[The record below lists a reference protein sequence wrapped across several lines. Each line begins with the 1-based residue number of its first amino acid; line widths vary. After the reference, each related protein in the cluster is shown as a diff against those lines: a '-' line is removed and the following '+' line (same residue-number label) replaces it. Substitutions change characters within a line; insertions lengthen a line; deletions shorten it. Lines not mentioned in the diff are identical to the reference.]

1 MESVVPE
8 TSHMAAVSEMM
19 LGEDMSNI
27 GAPSSQ
33 IPGTAAHGLINRSK
47 KREPL
52 AANDALPLNPL
63 SNSSMA
69 DESEHVKKDIESE
82 RTPVYKDALLY
93 V

>member
-19 LGEDMSNI
+19 LGEDMSNVCA
-27 GAPSSQ
+27 APSSQ
-33 IPGTAAHGLINRSK
+33 IPGTVAHGLINRSK

-52 AANDALPLNPL
+52 ATRTDALTLQPI

-69 DESEHVKKDIESE
+69 DESEDAKENEH
-82 RTPVYKDALLY
+82 TPVLKDALLY